1 MLTASSEP
9 CIGTDGQVASISR
22 ENHAFCAGRADLLP
36 DWSVKERLKR
46 QHAKIR
52 LRNAVPY
59 GNLALNR
66 PSLGGHLGNV
76 GLDLFAVLGLHGNIP
91 TMSDFLG
98 VYLRAMDRHQYVVGG
113 KILCGLSLLLQ

>member
-76 GLDLFAVLGLHGNIP
+76 GLSQQHTESF
-91 TMSDFLG
+91 G
-98 VYLRAMDRHQYVVGG
+98 VSIGAGRQKPVSSAF
-113 KILCGLSLLLQ
+113 

>member
-76 GLDLFAVLGLHGNIP
+76 GLKRKSAYSNTSRCLMCRSLHARTRTLAIAQE
-91 TMSDFLG
+91 T
-98 VYLRAMDRHQYVVGG
+98 
-113 KILCGLSLLLQ
+113 

>member
-76 GLDLFAVLGLHGNIP
+76 GQNVNYVSQNVKCIGTVRLGWTDQN
-91 TMSDFLG
+91 TMNLG
-98 VYLRAMDRHQYVVGG
+98 ECNDWTA
-113 KILCGLSLLLQ
+113 

>member
-36 DWSVKERLKR
+36 DYSVKERLKR

-52 LRNAVPY
+52 LRNVVPY

-76 GLDLFAVLGLHGNIP
+76 GLNRGCAHG
-91 TMSDFLG
+91 SDCLMKLDE
-98 VYLRAMDRHQYVVGG
+98 VNHY
-113 KILCGLSLLLQ
+113 S

>member
-9 CIGTDGQVASISR
+9 CIGTDRQVASISR

-36 DWSVKERLKR
+36 DYSVKERLKR

-52 LRNAVPY
+52 LRNVVPY

-76 GLDLFAVLGLHGNIP
+76 GLEIP
-91 TMSDFLG
+91 PLTFI
-98 VYLRAMDRHQYVVGG
+98 LRKANRGSG
-113 KILCGLSLLLQ
+113 RCGSLREVFDPA

>member
-76 GLDLFAVLGLHGNIP
+76 GL
-91 TMSDFLG
+91 MCS
-98 VYLRAMDRHQYVVGG
+98 LRWWGSMQ
-113 KILCGLSLLLQ
+113 